1 MDFIFSVKSEASL
14 CLALPP
20 EKLSP
25 ILFSM
30 SFIVLCFICVYDPWT
45 EEPDELQPV
54 GSQRVG
60 HD

>member
-30 SFIVLCFICVYDPWT
+30 SFIVLCFICVYDPF
-45 EEPDELQPV
+45 
-54 GSQRVG
+54 RVNFYTTYG
-60 HD
+60 TKEDLL

>member
-14 CLALPP
+14 CLALLP

-30 SFIVLCFICVYDPWT
+30 SFIVLCFIKADHKLIT
-45 EEPDELQPV
+45 
-54 GSQRVG
+54 
-60 HD
+60 